1 MLQQDY
7 YFLQINDLI
16 NSNQLAI
23 VRWIA
28 LAGQLLTVIIVYVG
42 LGYELPLFAT
52 LGVILLAAVVN
63 IGHLFYNRNRTR
75 MTNHEAFVLL
85 TFDTLQL

>member
-28 LAGQLLTVIIVYVG
+28 LAGQLLTVIMSVWGMNCRYSQRWV
-42 LGYELPLFAT
+42 
-52 LGVILLAAVVN
+52 
-63 IGHLFYNRNRTR
+63 
-75 MTNHEAFVLL
+75 
-85 TFDTLQL
+85 